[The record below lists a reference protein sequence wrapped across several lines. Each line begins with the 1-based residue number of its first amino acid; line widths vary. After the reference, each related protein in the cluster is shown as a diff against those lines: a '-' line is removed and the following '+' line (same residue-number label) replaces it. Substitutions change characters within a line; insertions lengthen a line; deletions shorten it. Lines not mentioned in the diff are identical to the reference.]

1 MSAIEQE
8 KSGATSAKSVIFQSR
23 LHEAV
28 DAAEMR
34 MEKRQGERGKLSA
47 RKRLR
52 LLLDEGSFQEIGAL
66 ARHRSTAFGLES
78 NRPYTDGV
86 ITGIG
91 TVDGRPVCV
100 FAQDFTVFG
109 GSLGEVHGE
118 KICKIMDIAL
128 DIGCPIIGL
137 NDGGGA
143 RIQEGVVAMA
153 MYAEIFRRNVQA
165 SGVVPQISMIMGP
178 CAGGAAYSPTLTDFV
193 VMVDKKSNML
203 LAGPDVIK
211 AVTGEEIDTDS
222 LGGARMHTT
231 ISGNAHYNAPDEED
245 AIEWV
250 RALLSYLPSNNLTDP
265 PRHDSA
271 MPIEPAAADPALDS
285 LISDSRKQAYDMY
298 SVIDAIADNGDL
310 LEIQEE
316 HARNIICG
324 FIKIEGNSAGVVAS
338 QPAHLG
344 GCLDI
349 ASAEKGARFV
359 RMCDAFNI
367 PIITLVDTP
376 GFLPGIEQEWNGIL
390 RRGAK
395 IIYAYAESTVPKL
408 TVVTRKAYGGAYIV
422 MGSKHL
428 GADLNLAWPNA
439 EIAVMGAEGA
449 VDVLHRKKLAVE
461 HDPQGLRRRLVEEYE
476 DTLLNPYIA
485 AERGYID
492 AVIMPSETR
501 LKLSAAL
508 RTFSTKRKAPIPR
521 KHGNIPL

>member
-1 MSAIEQE
+1 LSATDRETP
-8 KSGATSAKSVIFQSR
+8 GAATDRSAIFQSR
-23 LHEAV
+23 MREAV
-28 DAAEMR
+28 DDAEAR
-34 MEKRQGERGKLSA
+34 MEKQQGERGKLGA
-47 RKRLR
+47 RKRLS
-52 LLLDEGSFQEIGAL
+52 LFLDEGSFQEIGAL
-66 ARHRSTAFGLES
+66 ARHRATLFGLED

-91 TVDGRPVCV
+91 TVEGRTVCV

-118 KICKIMDIAL
+118 KICKLMDTAL

-143 RIQEGVVAMA
+143 RIQEGVSSMA
-153 MYAEIFRRNVQA
+153 MYAEIFQRNVQA
-165 SGVVPQISMIMGP
+165 SGVIPQISMIMGS
-178 CAGGAAYSPTLTDFV
+178 CVGGAAYSPALTDFV

-211 AVTGEEIDTDS
+211 AVTGEEIDVES
-222 LGGARMHTT
+222 LGGSRVHNNT
-231 ISGNAHYNAPDEED
+231 SGNAHYNAPDEE
-245 AIEWV
+245 AAMEWV

-265 PRHDSA
+265 PQLRVTSPA
-271 MPIEPAAADPALDS
+271 EPTGPDIALDN
-285 LISDSRKQAYDMY
+285 LISGSRKQPYDMY
-298 SVIDAIADNGDL
+298 KVIDAIADDGDL
-310 LEIQEE
+310 LEIQEDY
-316 HARNIICG
+316 ARNIICG
-324 FIKIEGNSAGVVAS
+324 FIRIDGNSAGVVAS
-338 QPAHLG
+338 QPSHMG

-349 ASAEKGARFV
+349 AAAEKAARFV
-359 RMCDAFNI
+359 RMCDTFNI
-367 PIITLVDTP
+367 PIITFVDTP

-408 TVVTRKAYGGAYIV
+408 TVVLRKAYGGAYIV

-428 GADLNLAWPNA
+428 GADLNLAWPSA

-449 VDVLHRKKLAVE
+449 VEVLHRKKLATAP
-461 HDPQGLRRRLVEEYE
+461 DPADLRRRLVQEYE
-476 DTLLNPYIA
+476 DALLNPYTA
-485 AERGYID
+485 AERGYVD

-508 RTFSTKRKAPIPR
+508 RIFSTKRKSAIPR

>member
-1 MSAIEQE
+1 VSAIEQDNPD
-8 KSGATSAKSVIFQSR
+8 AASAKSMIFQSR
-23 LHEAV
+23 LREAV
-28 DAAEMR
+28 DIAEAR
-34 MEKRQGERGKLSA
+34 MEKQQGKRGKLGA
-47 RKRLR
+47 RKRLQ

-66 ARHRSTAFGLES
+66 ARHRATVFGLEKD
-78 NRPYTDGV
+78 RPYTDGV

-91 TVDGRPVCV
+91 TVGGRTVCV
-100 FAQDFTVFG
+100 FSQDFTVFG

-118 KICKIMDIAL
+118 KICRLMDIAL

-143 RIQEGVVAMA
+143 RIQEGVVSMA
-153 MYAEIFRRNVQA
+153 MYAEIFQRNVHA
-165 SGVVPQISMIMGP
+165 SGVVPQISMIMGS

-193 VMVDKKSNML
+193 VMVDKKSNMF

-211 AVTGEEIDTDS
+211 AVTGEEIDIEA
-222 LGGARMHTT
+222 LGGARVHTNT
-231 ISGNAHYNAPDEED
+231 SGNAHYNAPDEEA

-250 RALLSYLPSNNLTDP
+250 RSLLSYLPDNNLTEP
-265 PRHDSA
+265 PQLKVAPVGPGDFD
-271 MPIEPAAADPALDS
+271 IALDE

-298 SVIDAIADNGDL
+298 KVIEAIADDGEL
-310 LEIQEE
+310 LEIQEDY
-316 HARNIICG
+316 ARNIICG
-324 FIKIEGNSAGVVAS
+324 FIRIDGNSAGVVAS
-338 QPAHLG
+338 QPSHMG

-349 ASAEKGARFV
+349 ASAEKAARFV
-359 RMCDAFNI
+359 RTCDIFNV
-367 PIITLVDTP
+367 PIVSLVDTP
-376 GFLPGIEQEWNGIL
+376 GFLPGIDQEWNGVL

-428 GADLNLAWPNA
+428 GADLNLAWPSA

-449 VDVLHRKKLAVE
+449 VDVLHRRKLAASD
-461 HDPQGLRRRLVEEYE
+461 DPQGLRRGLVQDYE
-476 DTLLNPYIA
+476 DALLNPYTA

-501 LKLSAAL
+501 LRLSSAL
-508 RTFSTKRKAPIPR
+508 RSFNTKRKVPIPR